1 MAEDLHQGGV
11 RSSNSFRCLSLL
23 TAATLCYNGPM
34 TDRRVSIIVVP
45 PARWL
50 LAAGLALLLLQAVIP
65 SRVWIGFLILGAGVV
80 GGSYLWARHMAQ
92 HLEIEREQHY
102 GWAHVGDLLEERFTL
117 TNHSFLPLLWLE
129 IDDLSDLPGY
139 SARSVRS
146 AESNQAVAWRTEGV
160 CRQRGLFTLGPWR
173 ARTTD
178 PLGLFEVVHDHPET
192 QSILVYPPIVHLP
205 ELRLPR
211 GTATGSGRSS
221 RAALEVTANAAGV
234 RDYLPGDAVGRVH
247 WASTAR
253 RDEIMV
259 KTFDL
264 EPSGNL
270 WIVLDMDSAV
280 QVGEGEDSTE
290 EYGVILAASLSNRA
304 LEENRAAGLVAYGTA
319 VPAVGGEPEPLP
331 TLVMP
336 QKGRAQ
342 QWHILQAL
350 ARVRAG
356 GRWPLQRVLAE
367 MDRNLGRGTIL
378 AVITPSLDPAWVAG
392 LLWPMRRGV
401 APTVLLLDPAS
412 FGGEGD
418 AAPLVGL
425 LADLGVPAERIV
437 QGMPFRPVWQHPPRG
452 RPELKVLPGTGRV
465 IALHP
470 QDAAAS
476 EDRLG

>member
-1 MAEDLHQGGV
+1 M
-11 RSSNSFRCLSLL
+11 
-23 TAATLCYNGPM
+23 
-34 TDRRVSIIVVP
+34 
-45 PARWL
+45 
-50 LAAGLALLLLQAVIP
+50 LAAGLVLLLVEAVVP
-65 SRVWIGFLILGAGVV
+65 NRVWIALLVIGAGVV
-80 GGSYLWARHMAQ
+80 GGAYLWARQMAG
-92 HLEIEREQHY
+92 HLEVEREQHY

-117 TNHSFLPLLWLE
+117 ANRSFLPVLWLE
-129 IDDLSDLPGY
+129 IDDDSDLPGY
-139 SARSVRS
+139 TARTVRS
-146 AESNQAVAWRTEGV
+146 AESGQAVAWRSEGV

-173 ARTTD
+173 ARTSD
-178 PLGLFEVVHDHPET
+178 PLGLFEVVQDHPET

-205 ELRLPR
+205 ALRLPR
-211 GTATGSGRSS
+211 GAATGDGRSS

-234 RDYLPGDAVGRVH
+234 RGYVTGDAVNRVH

-253 RDEIMV
+253 RGELMV

-280 QVGEGEDSTE
+280 QAGEGEDSTE

-319 VPAVGGEPEPLP
+319 VPAGGGEPEPLP

-342 QWHILQAL
+342 QWLILQAL

-378 AVITPSLDPAWVAG
+378 AVITPSLDPSWVAG
-392 LLWPMRRGV
+392 LMSPMRRGV
-401 APTVLLLDPAS
+401 APTVLLLDPS
-412 FGGEGD
+412 TFGGEGD
-418 AAPLVGL
+418 AAPLIKL

-437 QGMPFRPVWQHPPRG
+437 QGMPFRPVVEHRPRG
-452 RPELKVLPGTGRV
+452 RPELKVLSGTGRV
-465 IALHP
+465 IAV
-470 QDAAAS
+470 DGRAS
-476 EDRLG
+476 GATPRESHIG